1 MVVLRKIKS
10 ATLVEVIVASVLI
23 VIIFMIASLILNNLV
38 LNTFSKN
45 MHPIENRLNQ
55 LEYEIQND
63 LIKLPYEENY
73 KGWGI
78 IITTDKTDSKA
89 DLIILAINEKNKK
102 QISRQRIY
110 AKQ

>member
-1 MVVLRKIKS
+1 MVVLKKIKS

-23 VIIFMIASLILNNLV
+23 VIIFMIASLVLNNLV

-45 MHPIENRLNQ
+45 THPIENRLNQ

-63 LIKLPYEENY
+63 LIKLPYEENF

-78 IITTDKTDSKA
+78 TITTDKTDSKA
-89 DLIILAINEKNKK
+89 ELIILAINEKNKK

-110 AKQ
+110 ARQ

>member
-1 MVVLRKIKS
+1 MVVLKKIKS

-23 VIIFMIASLILNNLV
+23 VIIFMIASLVLNNLV

-45 MHPIENRLNQ
+45 THQIENRLNA
-55 LEYEIQND
+55 LAYELQNGMF
-63 LIKLPYEENY
+63 KLPYEEKY
-73 KGWGI
+73 KGWDI
-78 IITTDKTDSKA
+78 TITTEKADSKA
-89 DLIILAINEKNKK
+89 ELIILAINEKNKK